1 MYVIYFA
8 GLLVMFFG
16 IISLFSVYR
25 ADEDELP
32 APKEQLYIS
41 GFLVIMVGLL
51 FFESAKI
58 GDRLVDDYKKRQQNM
73 IKFIK

>member
-8 GLLVMFFG
+8 GLLVMLFG
-16 IISLFSVYR
+16 IISLFSVYK

-41 GFLVIMVGLL
+41 GFLVIIVGLL

>member
-16 IISLFSVYR
+16 IISLFSVYK

>member
-16 IISLFSVYR
+16 IISLFSVYK

-41 GFLVIMVGLL
+41 SFLVIMVGLL